1 MPIHSFQCK
10 FIVFAALLLGCGP
23 ADRSGPATL
32 NLRRIEGE
40 ISIWVPI
47 ASTPDLQLTDVR
59 GALTAPNGDVA
70 VADAGLH
77 QVILLDSA
85 GRSIGRIGR
94 QGGGPA
100 EFEGIALVAFWGDSL
115 LVHDP
120 VQRRL
125 SFIRRDGSLIRQ
137 QRVEATRMIA
147 PTVVGLRG
155 DGAIIL
161 RGTVPGT
168 RSPDGGPTEMQG
180 IVVALRGEHTDTVAR
195 FDDGVWHPRGPRWYS
210 WRPTVTMSDSG
221 VWVGAGGRPELRFV
235 AWDGNTM
242 TEIRW
247 DARTRAVGEADKA
260 RIVAMAEGRNASPE
274 LTAPDRFADS
284 MPYFARVLADPAGGL
299 WVIGAAAPFE
309 FPDSAWR
316 IDLTAGTIQGMAL
329 PPGLRPTQVGVDFL
343 LGVLTD
349 EDGVGRP
356 ARSSLE
362 RTGASHD

>member
-247 DARTRAVGEADKA
+247 DARTRAVEEADKA

-284 MPYFARVLADPAGGL
+284 IPYFARVLADPAGGL
-299 WVIGAAAPFE
+299 WVIGYAAPFE
-309 FPDSAWR
+309 YPDSAWR
-316 IDLTAGTIQGMAL
+316 VDPMAGTIQGMAL
-329 PPGLRPTQVGVDFL
+329 PPGFRPTQAGQEFL
-343 LGVLTD
+343 LGVQDD
-349 EDGVGRP
+349 EAGTRVVR
-356 ARSSLE
+356 RRWS
-362 RTGASHD
+362 R